1 MITATPAT
9 DEQLRYRLALR
20 SSSAAQ
26 KHESK
31 AKRRSNPGHGK
42 RSQEKRRAISEQ
54 HRHPTHPPTT
64 TPQRRSP

>member
-54 HRHPTHPPTT
+54 H
-64 TPQRRSP
+64 